1 MMIHHAEYNRMINS
15 AVVAD
20 RLDVVRGHTE
30 VLRQI
35 SVEVAG
41 HGVTGLLGP
50 SGSGK
55 TTFLRCILG
64 VQRITRGQVTVLGQP
79 AGSRVLRSQ
88 IGYASQAASVYD
100 DLTVT
105 ENLRYFAA
113 MLRLPESE
121 VERVIQAVD
130 LGHYASRLT
139 GRMSGGQRSRVSLA
153 VSMLGKPKLLILDE
167 PTVGLDPALR
177 EELWDLFHRLA
188 ADGTTVLVSSHVM
201 DEAER
206 CDSLLL
212 LRDGQVLAQDTPAA
226 LKAQTGADS
235 MDGAFLKLVRAA

>member
-1 MMIHHAEYNRMINS
+1 MMIHYAEYNRMINS

-41 HGVTGLLGP
+41 RGVTGLLGP

-64 VQRITRGQVTVLGQP
+64 VQKITRGRVTVLGQP

-113 MLRLPESE
+113 MLRLPEAE
-121 VERVIQAVD
+121 VQRVIHAVD
-130 LGHYASRLT
+130 LTEHASRLT

-177 EELWDLFHRLA
+177 EDLWNLFHRLA
-188 ADGTTVLVSSHVM
+188 DEGTTVLVSSHVM